1 MPQEYELL
9 EDFYEA
15 EHRGRRLADQEVFIY
30 ILLLFVP
37 FFVIHPFVF

>member
-15 EHRGRRLADQEVFIY
+15 EHRGRRLANREVFI
-30 ILLLFVP
+30 ILYYYVFH
-37 FFVIHPFVF
+37 FF